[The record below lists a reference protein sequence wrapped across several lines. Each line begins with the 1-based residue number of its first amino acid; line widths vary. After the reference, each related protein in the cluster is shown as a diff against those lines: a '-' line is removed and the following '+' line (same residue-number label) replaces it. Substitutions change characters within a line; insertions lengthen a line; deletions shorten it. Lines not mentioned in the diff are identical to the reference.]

1 MTPYPPLGLLY
12 LAAAARGAGHTV
24 AVFDG
29 TFAAGDEAFAEALG
43 QHNPDVVCIASLVT
57 LRPATLR
64 LAGMARECGAT
75 VIVGGPDPTAEPE
88 AYLEAP
94 AVDVAVLGEGE
105 RTLVELLTV
114 LAAGNDLANVRGI
127 AHRDQGDVVRAPEQ
141 EPVLDL
147 DALPW
152 PARDL
157 IDMAPYFALWREA
170 HGYTSVTLS
179 VSRGCPYGCEYCD
192 DAVMGP
198 HLRLRGSANVAAEM
212 RHIEQQYAP
221 DRFRLVDEL
230 EGLGRDWLV
239 SLGEAMLDAGVA
251 TPYEGLKPLRLGDLP
266 MLAEGKDVCADRN
279 AWIPTTG
286 PHPHAPPVL
295 EPDALERRWTEAVL
309 LEDEYLEDP

>member
-12 LAAAARGAGHTV
+12 LAAVARGAGHTV

-29 TFAAGDEAFAEALG
+29 TFAAGDEAFAQALG
-43 QHNPDVVCIASLVT
+43 QHKPDVVCIASLVT

-64 LAGMARECGAT
+64 SAGMAREHGAT
-75 VIVGGPDPTAEPE
+75 VIVGGADPTAEPE
-88 AYLEAP
+88 AYLETP
-94 AVDVAVLGEGE
+94 SVDVAVLGEGE
-105 RTLVELLTV
+105 RTLVELLTA
-114 LAAGNDLANVRGI
+114 LAAGSDLAHVRGLAYRHQDDI
-127 AHRDQGDVVRAPEQ
+127 VRTPEQ

-147 DALPW
+147 DDLPW

-179 VSRGCPYGCEYCD
+179 VSRGCPYGCEYCT

-198 HLRLRGSANVAAEM
+198 HLRLRSPVDVAAEM
-212 RHIEQQYAP
+212 RHIEQQCAP

-239 SLGEAMLDAGVA
+239 SLGEAMLDAGVT
-251 TPYEGLKPLRLGDLP
+251 TPYEGLKPLQLGDLP

-279 AWIPTTG
+279 AWIPTAG
-286 PHPHAPPVL
+286 PHPHAPPAL
-295 EPDALERRWTEAVL
+295 DPAALERRWTEAVL
-309 LEDEYLEDP
+309 LQDEHLEDP